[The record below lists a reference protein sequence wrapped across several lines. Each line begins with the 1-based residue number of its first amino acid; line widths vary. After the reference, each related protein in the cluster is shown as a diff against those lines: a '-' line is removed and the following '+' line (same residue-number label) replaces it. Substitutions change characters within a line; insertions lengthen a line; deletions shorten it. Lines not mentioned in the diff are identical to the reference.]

1 MSVLL
6 DGWRSNTTPLDLPV
20 PKDPPPTLIDW
31 SAIPAG
37 HGTVEH
43 EDSEDRLNPDDTWGP
58 DDVGAVGGSGIS
70 FTYSSSDL
78 DAVRVAEAAVFRR
91 RSWYD
96 WSHWVRQIRYSMAGY
111 DMTHDALYARRLIV
125 YADRAR
131 ASWSE
136 HGPISYG
143 AGWTPQNLAQ
153 YHDMATKG
161 IQQNGSFGREV
172 GWVAWGEAM
181 ALKVNPR
188 RDTTW
193 LRMFKETCD
202 LAANPK
208 TGQIV
213 HDTHAGVDGDD
224 LEYTFHASIRNIAY
238 LAACYRLKLRPRKWL
253 FNWYEA
259 VHGQT
264 PIPYPEGSDCPS
276 PPAFM
281 HTVGGVLVPAT
292 GPAAEGDPAHGWW
305 SSFCVAMQKVAGK
318 GIEGATKFGPTD
330 AGSEQAKKE
339 SMLYRGWMS
348 Q

>member
-1 MSVLL
+1 MIA
-6 DGWRSNTTPLDLPV
+6 DWRKSYGPLDLPM
-20 PKDPPPTLIDW
+20 PTDPPPTLIDW
-31 SAIPAG
+31 SSIKQP
-37 HGTVEH
+37 HGTIEH

-58 DDVGAVGGSGIS
+58 PDVGAVGGSGIS
-70 FTYSSSDL
+70 FGYSSSDL
-78 DAVRVAEAAVFRR
+78 DAVMVAEAACFHRPQ
-91 RSWYD
+91 WYD
-96 WSHWVRQIRYSMAGY
+96 FGHWCRQIRYSIAAWE
-111 DMTHDALYARRLIV
+111 MTHEPRYFRHITAYGVYAR
-125 YADRAR
+125 
-131 ASWSE
+131 SFWSE
-136 HGPISYG
+136 HGPVSYG
-143 AGWTPQNLAQ
+143 QGWTPQNLAQ

-161 IQQNGSFGREV
+161 IPQNGSFGREV

-264 PIPYPEGSDCPS
+264 PIDYGGNPA

-281 HTVGGVLVPAT
+281 HTVGGALVPAT

-339 SMLYRGWMS
+339 SMLWRGWMS